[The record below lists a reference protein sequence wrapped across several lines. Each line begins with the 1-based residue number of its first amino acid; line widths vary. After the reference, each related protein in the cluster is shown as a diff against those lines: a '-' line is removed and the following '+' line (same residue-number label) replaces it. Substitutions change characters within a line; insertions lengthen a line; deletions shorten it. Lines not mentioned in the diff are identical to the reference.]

1 MLFFTKIVKEA
12 KKKLRCDGV
21 QNIHNGYGGKT
32 ATDGTLRRAEEG
44 PYMLHA
50 PPTAHMVDTL
60 GKYKWRHH
68 GDYSISTL
76 NPPNHSKSSEN

>member
-1 MLFFTKIVKEA
+1 MAQKKKKQDFSQRMLFFTKIVKEA

-44 PYMLHA
+44 
-50 PPTAHMVDTL
+50 
-60 GKYKWRHH
+60 R
-68 GDYSISTL
+68 
-76 NPPNHSKSSEN
+76 